1 MKPDEIKQKCLRLM
15 SSTKAAYLSTI
26 DDEGYP
32 HIRAISN
39 LRNKDEF
46 PGLADFFHPY
56 QNQFTTFIVTNTSS
70 SKIEQIAA
78 NPKCSLYYCNPT
90 EWHGLTLKGRIEI
103 IDDIDLKKAL
113 WLDEWERFYPA
124 KYEDPEYTVLRVVPD
139 QARGWDYNKTFEF
152 SLKDER

>member
-1 MKPDEIKQKCLRLM
+1 M

-26 DDEGYP
+26 DDDGYP

-56 QNQFTTFIVTNTSS
+56 RNQFTTFIVTNTSS
-70 SKIEQIAA
+70 SKIGQIEA
-78 NPKCSLYYCNPT
+78 NPKCSLYYCNPI
-90 EWHGLTLKGRIEI
+90 EWCGLTLKGRIEI

-124 KYEDPEYTVLRVVPD
+124 KYKDPEYTVLRVVPD